1 MTPRERCSGYLSSR
15 SDGAFPLF
23 TGVGCAQ
30 LQEIHY
36 KRSVWINTGILIPIH
51 WIILSRTETKS
62 LKRPMHYH
70 CFFFCFKRGKV
81 KQLHIAKNV
90 WIWISLASHF
100 SSQSLRYPYF
110 QVGQILGP
118 HPQSQEVKNARPVPQ
133 KQLSE
138 PKPTESK
145 VSTDTRKQ
153 QQHPHQPLQQIPL
166 PQTEKP
172 AGVSNA
178 VSISAIQS
186 NIYAIFRKR
195 Q

>member
-1 MTPRERCSGYLSSR
+1 M
-15 SDGAFPLF
+15 
-23 TGVGCAQ
+23 Q
-30 LQEIHY
+30 
-36 KRSVWINTGILIPIH
+36 
-51 WIILSRTETKS
+51 
-62 LKRPMHYH
+62 YH
-70 CFFFCFKRGKV
+70 CLFLYFKRWKV
-81 KQLHIAKNV
+81 EQLHTARNV
-90 WIWISLASHF
+90 WIRISVAFHF
-100 SSQSLRYPYF
+100 SFQSLRYPYF

-145 VSTDTRKQ
+145 VFTDTRKQ

-172 AGVSNA
+172 GGVSNA

-186 NIYAIFRKR
+186 NIYAIFSKR
-195 Q
+195 

>member
-1 MTPRERCSGYLSSR
+1 MKGGT
-15 SDGAFPLF
+15 FI
-23 TGVGCAQ
+23 V
-30 LQEIHY
+30 
-36 KRSVWINTGILIPIH
+36 
-51 WIILSRTETKS
+51 
-62 LKRPMHYH
+62 
-70 CFFFCFKRGKV
+70 
-81 KQLHIAKNV
+81 KNV
-90 WIWISLASHF
+90 WIRISVAFHF

-118 HPQSQEVKNARPVPQ
+118 HPLSQEVKNARPVPQ

-145 VSTDTRKQ
+145 VFTDTRKQ

-172 AGVSNA
+172 GGVRNA

-186 NIYAIFRKR
+186 NIYAIFNKR
-195 Q
+195 SYWNSTCEQVIFIYLWIALIVAYHFPSL